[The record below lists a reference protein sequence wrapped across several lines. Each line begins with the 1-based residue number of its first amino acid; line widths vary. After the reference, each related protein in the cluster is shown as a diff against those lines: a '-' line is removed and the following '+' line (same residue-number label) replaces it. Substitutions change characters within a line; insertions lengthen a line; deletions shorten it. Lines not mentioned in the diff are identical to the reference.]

1 METDK
6 LFSSSTKFWMEWIQ
20 EKQATRAGLDDPAK
34 GILIAAIAS
43 EKLLDLVTKPLSF
56 SNKMK

>member
-1 METDK
+1 
-6 LFSSSTKFWMEWIQ
+6 MEWIQ